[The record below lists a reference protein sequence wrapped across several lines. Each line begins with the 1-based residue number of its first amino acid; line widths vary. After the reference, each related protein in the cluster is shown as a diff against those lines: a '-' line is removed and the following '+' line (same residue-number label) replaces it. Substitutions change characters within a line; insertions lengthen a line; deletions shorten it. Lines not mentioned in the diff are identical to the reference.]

1 MQTFLPAGSYY
12 QSAEILDNKR
22 LGKQRVE
29 CKQIYLALTV
39 PDYGWKNHPAVKMWK
54 GYGYQLCLYGSR
66 ICVEWRNRGFK
77 DSLLPFFEERA
88 MKLFVPFVPIYPHW
102 LLGQEAIK
110 ITNSHRSN
118 LLRKDPIFYGK
129 YNWDVPN
136 DLPYYWPVK

>member
-1 MQTFLPAGSYY
+1 MQTFLPNNSFYGS
-12 QSAEILDNKR
+12 AILLDNKR

-39 PDYGWKNHPAVKMWK
+39 EDYGWKHHPAVKMWK
-54 GYGYQLCLYGSR
+54 GYEYGLCMYGAF
-66 ICVEWRNRGFK
+66 ICEEWQNRGFK
-77 DSLLPFFEERA
+77 DSLLPFFDSMTEKISPRSLLYPDWFVKEEHWK
-88 MKLFVPFVPIYPHW
+88 KLVD
-102 LLGQEAIK
+102 
-110 ITNSHRSN
+110 SHRSN